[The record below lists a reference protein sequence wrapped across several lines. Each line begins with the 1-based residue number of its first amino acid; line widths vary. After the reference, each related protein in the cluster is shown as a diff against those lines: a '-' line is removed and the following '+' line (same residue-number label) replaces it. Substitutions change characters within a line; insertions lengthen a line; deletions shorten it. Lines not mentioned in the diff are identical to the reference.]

1 MIENNSMKFFLNRLE
16 ANLWGLNLEDW
27 AVSSVGTGNSVDG
40 WYWVISLENYKTREE
55 KKIMIPCYK
64 NKN

>member
-1 MIENNSMKFFLNRLE
+1 MIKNNSIKFFLDRLE

-27 AVSSVGTGNSVDG
+27 AVSSIGTGNSVDG
-40 WYWVISLENYKTREE
+40 WYWVVSLENYKTREE

-64 NKN
+64 N